1 MKNMKNT
8 MKAVAVA
15 LMLGF
20 VLNAQ
25 ALTNTSHGVTMTDD
39 MTLSEFAADVRVVE
53 PLADQSVYPTFD
65 NRHGTVIRWYSF
77 AKRGGAVGT
86 VSLEPT
92 IPQSANGITN
102 VPDNTVI
109 AGGYVQAITPLTPWN
124 ASNTYSLGLN
134 AAGDI
139 AGATLTNLGV
149 ANSITPILPSITHGD
164 TNGVLLLTNNLPLNF
179 KINTTIT
186 QGLFMVVLDVYK
198 GQ

>member
-1 MKNMKNT
+1 MKNT

-65 NRHGTVIRWYSF
+65 NRHGTIVRWYSF
-77 AKRGGAVGT
+77 AKRGGTVGT
-86 VSLEPT
+86 VSLEPS
-92 IPQSANGITN
+92 IPQRANGLTN
-102 VPDNTVI
+102 IPDNTVI
-109 AGGYVQAITPLTPWN
+109 AGGFVQTITPLTPFN
-124 ASNTYSLGLN
+124 ATNRYTLDLN
-134 AAGDI
+134 AVGDVAGLV
-139 AGATLTNLGV
+139 LTNLGT
-149 ANSITPILPSITHGD
+149 ANAISPIIPNLTYG
-164 TNGVLLLTNNLPLNF
+164 TNVVLMTTNNLPLNF
-179 KINTTIT
+179 GIGTTIT